1 MISTNYFL
9 LFGHGEHSTHF
20 GKILAF
26 AEFSRFFVLLVLT
39 CDDVWNEG
47 PVVATVS
54 LKSPETPAG
63 SG

>member
-1 MISTNYFL
+1 MESNWK
-9 LFGHGEHSTHF
+9 HSAHF

-26 AEFSRFFVLLVLT
+26 AEFSRFFIFVILLGLT

-47 PVVATVS
+47 PVIAAVS